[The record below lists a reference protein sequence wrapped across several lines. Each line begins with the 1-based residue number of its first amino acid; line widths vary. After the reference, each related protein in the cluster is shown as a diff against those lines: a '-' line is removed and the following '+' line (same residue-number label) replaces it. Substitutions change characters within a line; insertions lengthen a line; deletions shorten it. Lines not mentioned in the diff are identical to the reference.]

1 MSVSLRELVKPI
13 GKKCGMAIHL
23 RNKVNR
29 QKHMVIGALC
39 GSWKCDTCGPYLRRK
54 WVEHLSGKLS
64 GANAVYV
71 SLVSKVRW
79 QSFATRIRRA
89 GGQFAT
95 VEQDSGV
102 LTVFTTLPVG
112 EQVSQQTAIS
122 MLEKAIW
129 GSVAEHRPVHTS
141 RGWGLPKD
149 APKMSDWERVE
160 KLPITV
166 DEAQKAVEVAGFQV
180 RRFWSDLRTGFVV
193 ELDEDAE
200 FPNLSLQSSI
210 GRGV

>member
-1 MSVSLRELVKPI
+1 LTI
-13 GKKCGMAIHL
+13 
-23 RNKVNR
+23 
-29 QKHMVIGALC
+29 
-39 GSWKCDTCGPYLRRK
+39 
-54 WVEHLSGKLS
+54 KLS
-64 GANAVYV
+64 GVSAVYV
-71 SLVSKVRW
+71 SLVNKARW

-89 GGQFAT
+89 GEQFAT

-112 EQVSQQTAIS
+112 EKVSHQTVVS

-129 GSVAEHRPVHTS
+129 GVVAEHRPVHTS

-166 DEAQKAVEVAGFQV
+166 DEAQKAVEDAGFQV
-180 RRFWSDLRTGFVV
+180 SRFWSDLRTGFAV
-193 ELDEDAE
+193 ETDSRCPFDSLSNL
-200 FPNLSLQSSI
+200 FPSQVF
-210 GRGV
+210 RGGAS